1 MKIKMRGLRDFKVPD
16 FKFPKFKM
24 KDISEIEEMNI
35 NYDEIEKNKD
45 KKKDKKEFVATNYN
59 SIKEIFEHSIKLIQ
73 KVNMKKYHMNNLE
86 KM

>member
-35 NYDEIEKNKD
+35 NYDEIEKAFSEE
-45 KKKDKKEFVATNYN
+45 KKIVYTQECNEN
-59 SIKEIFEHSIKLIQ
+59 QQISEIEDDGR
-73 KVNMKKYHMNNLE
+73 
-86 KM
+86 

>member
-35 NYDEIEKNKD
+35 KYKIYD
-45 KKKDKKEFVATNYN
+45 
-59 SIKEIFEHSIKLIQ
+59 LR
-73 KVNMKKYHMNNLE
+73 KYGRAYLLFLR
-86 KM
+86 